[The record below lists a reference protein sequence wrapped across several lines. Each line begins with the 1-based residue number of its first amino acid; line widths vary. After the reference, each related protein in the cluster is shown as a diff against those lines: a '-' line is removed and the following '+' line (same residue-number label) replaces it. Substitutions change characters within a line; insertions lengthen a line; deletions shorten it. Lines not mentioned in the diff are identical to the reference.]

1 MRYRDNEQVKDIIKE
16 IMENEKVSYRDLAEK
31 LNTSQQN
38 IYSIINKKQLKLDD
52 LLMVCNALGY
62 TFDIKIS
69 KDNKNITKEDIADVV
84 FT

>member
-38 IYSIINKKQLKLDD
+38 IYSIINKKQLLESEK
-52 LLMVCNALGY
+52 
-62 TFDIKIS
+62 F
-69 KDNKNITKEDIADVV
+69 
-84 FT
+84 F